1 MEGISLLQEGNEL
14 NSKTITN
21 TNTNTNSQTK
31 ISTKNRL
38 QIKTSEK
45 LSEKIKEKEQ
55 YTLIDFPEK
64 GFINNNPV
72 PNQINTIGTDI
83 YPSKSNMNEKKTDAE
98 IEARKKKLKDQAN
111 EKAKAQ
117 EKIKINEEIEKS
129 QYLPFPITRKERPYE
144 LEDSN
149 YDKLIK
155 AQIKLKS
162 EENKRNNLRGFSFLQ
177 KKTDNEI
184 FDDSDFEKEKQRKKF
199 EDEKNKADEKIINVK
214 KFLKQMKLT
223 MDLKKK
229 KTKENLENCKK
240 KCIDTCK
247 RFISFSLKNESFD
260 LCKVKCQLAC
270 TENALNIL
278 IN

>member
-1 MEGISLLQEGNEL
+1 MVIDLPENKKQIQNLYENFFQKLNANNTMEGISLLQEGNEL

-98 IEARKKKLKDQAN
+98 IEARKKN
-111 EKAKAQ
+111 
-117 EKIKINEEIEKS
+117 
-129 QYLPFPITRKERPYE
+129 
-144 LEDSN
+144 
-149 YDKLIK
+149 
-155 AQIKLKS
+155 
-162 EENKRNNLRGFSFLQ
+162 
-177 KKTDNEI
+177 
-184 FDDSDFEKEKQRKKF
+184 
-199 EDEKNKADEKIINVK
+199 
-214 KFLKQMKLT
+214 
-223 MDLKKK
+223 
-229 KTKENLENCKK
+229 
-240 KCIDTCK
+240 
-247 RFISFSLKNESFD
+247 
-260 LCKVKCQLAC
+260 
-270 TENALNIL
+270 
-278 IN
+278 